1 MSLTALRKELR
12 NFDWGNLSDIDSIG
26 VWPGVVKV
34 IMASILLMVCVGA
47 GFWFDIRDLQAEL
60 TRWQNEES
68 TLRAEFDGKAMM
80 ASNLEEYTEQTVQ
93 MEAAFSELLRQLPS
107 QTEVPDL
114 VDDITE
120 TGLGSSLAFSR
131 IELDSEVAKEFYI
144 EQPILVEVLGNYHD
158 FGTFVSGVASLPRI
172 VTLHDFSIVPVNNRN
187 ALQMTITAK
196 TYRYRTEGELDAQ
209 VPQ

>member
-1 MSLTALRKELR
+1 MSLAELRKELQ
-12 NFDWGNLSDIDSIG
+12 NFDWNNLSDIETIG
-26 VWPGVVKV
+26 VWPGIVKIIIAVV
-34 IMASILLMVCVGA
+34 LLVVCLGA
-47 GFWFDIRDLQAEL
+47 GFWFDIRNLQAEL
-60 TRWQNEES
+60 TRWENEET
-68 TLRAEFDGKAMM
+68 TLRTEFEQKAVM
-80 ASNLEEYTEQTVQ
+80 AANLEEYKEQTVL
-93 MEAAFSELLRQLPS
+93 MEEAFSELLRQLPS

-131 IELDSEVAKEFYI
+131 IELASEVAQEFYI

-172 VTLHDFSIVPVNNRN
+172 VTLHDFSIVPVNNRS

-196 TYRYRTEGELDAQ
+196 TYRYRTEDEIDAQ
-209 VPQ
+209 VSQ